1 MLSSLLYIPEIIAT
15 LWLLDVRPIEVK
27 QDNYTRYLIQD
38 SCVVEVLE
46 YADSALVVQTVCAPI
61 CSSRARVYN
70 KDNKLVRDIEPSCGG
85 VFPYAW
91 IENGVLYWR
100 DNTDQMLDEHE
111 RKASL

>member
-61 CSSRARVYN
+61 CSSRARVFN
-70 KDNKLVRDIEPSCGG
+70 KDNKLVRYIEPSCGG

-111 RKASL
+111 RKPSL